1 MKHIL
6 YILVLLIIATG
17 CNNNTYSKELKQE
30 QKLIDN
36 YIRRNNI
43 QVVTEEPEIWYDNLY
58 WQVPD

>member
-43 QVVTEEPEIWYDNLY
+43 HPLKAQPYRE
-58 WQVPD
+58 QQQG